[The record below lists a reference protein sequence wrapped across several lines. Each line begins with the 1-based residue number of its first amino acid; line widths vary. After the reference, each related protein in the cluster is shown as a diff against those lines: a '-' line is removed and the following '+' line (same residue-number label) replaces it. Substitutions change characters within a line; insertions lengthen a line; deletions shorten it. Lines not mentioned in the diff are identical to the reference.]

1 MLLRKRTQRSG
12 FTLLETVVATGVFA
26 VLSAASVTGVIS
38 LQRNFSN
45 TTDFA
50 VNHSAQ
56 LRISDHIARDLRQ
69 ALSCS
74 QAGTGSSLV
83 ITLTVPNYYTT
94 TGAARLPVV
103 NTDGSVSYQDTAT
116 PPKKASTIR
125 YFITKGT
132 MYREVDGAAR
142 PIAEDVAEYIIL
154 AIDSTVDPNAAATFS
169 FNGISGKVAAI
180 KVQVNF
186 RTRFGKRAVTQT
198 FYNTTLMRN
207 ARTDAQTN
215 LY

>member
-1 MLLRKRTQRSG
+1 MKIGTRRKKGG

-26 VLSAASVTGVIS
+26 VLSAATVTGVIS

-56 LRISDHIARDLRQ
+56 LRISDYIARDLRQ

-83 ITLTVPNYYTT
+83 ITLTIPNFYTS
-94 TGAARLPVV
+94 TGTPRLPVV
-103 NTDGSVSYQDTAT
+103 NSDGTVSYQNTAT
-116 PPKKASTIR
+116 PPKKTSTVR
-125 YFITKGT
+125 YFIDKGS
-132 MYREVDGAAR
+132 MYREVDGAAK

-154 AIDSTVDPNAAATFS
+154 AIDSTVDPNAGATFS